1 MPRRRKVSNSRSRAN
16 RCSSSESN
24 NRCPSQSETSVHAS
38 ILKANK
44 TPAAGAS
51 VSFKTSLRWLP
62 TVHWRHAWAI
72 DETYANYG
80 NRLGL
85 TGSLQRQF
93 RNRVPLCFFSI
104 ISIQLAECE
113 SLRIHNPG
121 RPIAPDKHRQED
133 PLSPECSGY
142 SRSSQR
148 RIFANYPLHMLY
160 TASCPQAD
168 SL

>member
-1 MPRRRKVSNSRSRAN
+1 MAHACLQCTVGSERRLVLKL
-16 RCSSSESN
+16 
-24 NRCPSQSETSVHAS
+24 TLAS
-38 ILKANK
+38 
-44 TPAAGAS
+44 AADAS
-51 VSFKTSLRWLP
+51 VSFKTSLRSLP

-80 NRLGL
+80 KRLGL
-85 TGSLQRQF
+85 TGPLQRQF
-93 RNRVPLCFFSI
+93 RNWEPLCFFSI

-133 PLSPECSGY
+133 LLSPECSGY
-142 SRSSQR
+142 SRLSQR
-148 RIFANYPLHMLY
+148 RIFANYPHRMLY

-168 SL
+168 YL